1 MAGEWI
7 RMRVSLVAHPRVI
20 AISNFLVERP
30 EFQAWAGL
38 KEVDRAAQL
47 DGDARDE
54 ALRNASHVTRFIT
67 VTALLKMWGFCNEY
81 ARDEFIANI
90 TFSDVDEQS
99 GVPGFGRAME
109 AAGWLK
115 YDGRRRGMELPN
127 FNEFN
132 SVSSARS
139 PAASAAER
147 QKRYRERRRAESE
160 KRNEPSRNA
169 SRVTRNVTGNV
180 REEKSIDREGE
191 RNAHPE
197 TTGRIKPAKQAA
209 SKRCPADFVVTDEMR
224 EWAEREAPGAN
235 VDRETK
241 KFADYQF
248 KTAYTDWPATW
259 RNWMRRAAERAAPPR
274 AAGEGLSE
282 YSDPSSDI
290 FAGAI

>member
-1 MAGEWI
+1 MSGEWI

-20 AISNFLVERP
+20 AIASFLIERP

-38 KEVDRAAQL
+38 KEIDRAASL
-47 DGDARDE
+47 EGDERDE
-54 ALRNASHVTRFIT
+54 ALRHALFVTRYIT

-132 SVSSARS
+132 SVSSSRT

-147 QKRYRERRRAESE
+147 QKRYRERKKQAADTVT
-160 KRNEPSRNA
+160 KPSRNA
-169 SRVTRNVTGNV
+169 LRVTGDVTSDV
-180 REEKSIDREGE
+180 REEKSIERESE
-191 RNAHPE
+191 RNKPSRNA
-197 TTGRIKPAKQAA
+197 GGIKPAKHGP

-224 EWAEREAPGAN
+224 EWAAREAPGAS
-235 VDRETK
+235 VERETA
-241 KFADYQF
+241 KFVDHQF
-248 KTAYTDWPATW
+248 KSAYSDWPATW
-259 RNWMRRAAERAAPPR
+259 RNWMRRAAERAAPAR
-274 AAGEGLSE
+274 GREEGLSE
-282 YSDPSSDI
+282 YSDPNSDI
-290 FAGAI
+290 FAGAL